1 MKNVSREH
9 IAWVD
14 LLRVLAC
21 FFVIVSH
28 SCDPFVGQYD
38 YNYSE
43 FLTGALI
50 GSSVRACVPLFVMI
64 SGLLLLPIN
73 MDMKTF
79 YTRRAKRLL
88 WPFIFWSLVL
98 PVLYFLYVNSGIEI
112 VNPNIATED
121 YTIGNMFRKMYLF
134 VFNFNYDTTPLWYAY
149 MLIGL
154 YLFMPIIS
162 AWLVQAEKKDIKWFL
177 RIWLITTCLPVIQF
191 AAPFAGYPGAFG
203 NMGLLGV
210 CDWNPFGTFYYFSGF
225 LGYVVLAYYLKRFPL
240 EWSMPKTL
248 KIAVPLFLL
257 GYVLTA
263 GGFLLMHHYYPESY
277 SNLEIIW
284 FFSGINVFLMT
295 FAVYIIMQKIKMKG
309 SPLLA
314 KIAAL
319 TFGIYLSH
327 FIFVEFAYDIIYPN
341 IPVPAA
347 FKILLVAV
355 LSFALSLLIIWLMSL
370 NKYTRK
376 VIM

>member
-1 MKNVSREH
+1 MNTLSREH

-21 FFVIVSH
+21 FLVIVSH

-38 YNYSE
+38 NNYSE

-50 GSSVRACVPLFVMI
+50 GSSVRCSVPLFIMM
-64 SGLLLLPIN
+64 SGLLLLPIK

-79 YTRRAKRLL
+79 YAKRAKRLL
-88 WPFIFWSLVL
+88 WPFIFWSLAL

-112 VNPNIATED
+112 VNPNIASAD
-121 YTIGNMFRKMYLF
+121 YTIGNMFQKMYLF

-162 AWLVQAEKKDIKWFL
+162 AWLVQAEKKDIQWFL
-177 RIWLITTCLPVIQF
+177 GIWLITTFLPIIQF
-191 AAPFAGYPGAFG
+191 AAPFLGYPGAFG

-225 LGYVVLAYYLKRFPL
+225 LGYVVLAYYLKRFPIKGN
-240 EWSMPKTL
+240 MAKTL
-248 KIAVPLFLL
+248 KIAIPLFLL

-263 GGFLLMHHYYPESY
+263 GGYLLMHHYYPEDY
-277 SNLEIIW
+277 VKLEIIW
-284 FFSGINVFLMT
+284 FFSGINVFFMT
-295 FAVYIIMQKIKMKG
+295 FAAYIVMQKFKIKG
-309 SPLLA
+309 SSFLTKLA
-314 KIAAL
+314 GL
-319 TFGIYLSH
+319 TFGIYLCH
-327 FIFVEFAYDIIYPN
+327 FIFVELGYDVIYPN
-341 IPVPAA
+341 IPVPA
-347 FKILLVAV
+347 FLKIILIAIS
-355 LSFALSLLIIWLMSL
+355 SFAMSSFVIWLMSL